1 MWRVAML
8 MDNNYNNYEEMES
21 TEDTAVIKV
30 IGVGGAGNNAVN
42 RMIEAGIEGVEFVSI
57 NTDKQA
63 LMLSKAGTKIQIGE
77 KLTRGLGAGAN
88 PELGTQA
95 AEESRQIIS
104 DAIKGAD
111 MVFVTSG
118 MGGGTGTGA
127 APIVAGIA
135 KEMGILTVAVVTKP
149 FTFEGKKR
157 VVNSIA
163 GLNKLKENVDSI
175 IVVSNDK
182 LLMTAGNSAISNAFN
197 ESDKVLAQSVK
208 TVVNLILLPAVINL
222 DFADVRNTLK
232 DSGVSMIGFGVGSG
246 PNRAKDAANAALNS
260 PLLEASITGARRA
273 IVAVTC
279 GPNVSLFDAQDTV
292 NLLIN
297 ASGHDVDVKFG
308 VAINDQ
314 LNDEILVS
322 VIASDFEEEIDFSK
336 PTSYQAPQRPAD
348 NPVLAP
354 LNEEK
359 EEEGEGAKNEKDANL
374 DVTSILPDFLNN

>member
-1 MWRVAML
+1 MQNYDL
-8 MDNNYNNYEEMES
+8 DNFEP
-21 TEDTAVIKV
+21 AAKIVV

-42 RMIEAGIEGVEFVSI
+42 RMIDEEIANVDFWVA

-63 LMLSKAGTKIQIGE
+63 LSTSKSLHRLILGQEITG
-77 KLTRGLGAGAN
+77 GLGAGGE
-88 PELGTQA
+88 PEIGEQA
-95 AEESRQIIS
+95 AEASVDDIREIVN
-104 DAIKGAD
+104 GAN
-111 MVFVTSG
+111 MVFVAAG

-127 APIVAGIA
+127 APVVARIARDAGALVVAIV
-135 KEMGILTVAVVTKP
+135 TRP

-157 VVNSIA
+157 VVNSIS
-163 GLNKLKENVDSI
+163 GLNKLRENVDAI

-182 LLMTAGNSAISNAFN
+182 LLMTAGNSSISSAFS
-197 ESDKVLAQSVK
+197 ESDKVLARSVK
-208 TVVNLILLPAVINL
+208 TVVDLILLPAVINL
-222 DFADVRNTLK
+222 DYADVRNTLK
-232 DSGVSMIGFGVGSG
+232 DSGVSMIGFGVGTG

-260 PLLEASITGARRA
+260 PLLEASISGARRA

-279 GPNVSLFDAQDTV
+279 GPNVSLFDAQETV

-336 PTSYQAPQRPAD
+336 PMEYKAPVRPAD
-348 NPVLAP
+348 NPVLTP
-354 LNEEK
+354 PVEENK
-359 EEEGEGAKNEKDANL
+359 EENEQDDDL
-374 DVTSILPDFLNN
+374 TSILPGFLGNNNQ

>member
-1 MWRVAML
+1 MENYDL
-8 MDNNYNNYEEMES
+8 DNFEP
-21 TEDTAVIKV
+21 AAKIVV

-42 RMIEAGIEGVEFVSI
+42 RMIDEEIANVDFWVA

-63 LMLSKAGTKIQIGE
+63 LSTSKSPNRLILGQEITG
-77 KLTRGLGAGAN
+77 GLGAGGE
-88 PELGTQA
+88 PEIGEKA
-95 AEESRQIIS
+95 AEASTQ
-104 DAIKGAD
+104 DIKEIVRGAN
-111 MVFVTSG
+111 MVFIAAG

-127 APIVAGIA
+127 APVVARIA
-135 KEMGILTVAVVTKP
+135 KDSGALVVAIVTRP

-163 GLNKLKENVDSI
+163 GLNRLKENVDSI

-182 LLMTAGNSAISNAFN
+182 LLMTSGNSSISAAFN

-222 DFADVRNTLK
+222 DFADVRNTLSK
-232 DSGVSMIGFGVGSG
+232 AGVSMIGFGVGTG
-246 PNRAKDAANAALNS
+246 PNRAKEAANAALNS
-260 PLLEASITGARRA
+260 PLLETTIAGARRA

-279 GPNVSLFDAQDTV
+279 GRNVSLFDAQDTV

-322 VIASDFEEEIDFSK
+322 VIASDFENEIDFSK
-336 PTSYQAPQRPAD
+336 PSEYEPPTRITVES
-348 NPVLAP
+348 PVLST
-354 LNEEK
+354 LEQENVDEEEK
-359 EEEGEGAKNEKDANL
+359 EIDKIDES
-374 DVTSILPDFLNN
+374 SILPEFLKK